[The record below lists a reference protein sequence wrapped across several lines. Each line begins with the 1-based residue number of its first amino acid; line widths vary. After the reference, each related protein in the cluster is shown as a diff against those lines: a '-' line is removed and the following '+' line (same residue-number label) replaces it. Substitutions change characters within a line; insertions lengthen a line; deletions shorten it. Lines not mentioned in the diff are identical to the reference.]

1 VQLLKRARTARPLSR
16 PGVRQRQ
23 KAEIVVS
30 WWKRKQDHGLA
41 LTAWN
46 PATDEASLDR
56 CVRRLHEILE
66 ELGPIGAFFEK
77 TGDVT
82 PGSSLA
88 ERTAAE
94 MNRLRVPGYC
104 AYKLT
109 LEAWTLMELIAVR
122 VVGLRQLYAQTT
134 QSTKLAKLAEIQA
147 ITERVEPMLR
157 TSLSEME
164 MYSSLDGHVQLE
176 MMLKRGPRR

>member
-1 VQLLKRARTARPLSR
+1 
-16 PGVRQRQ
+16 
-23 KAEIVVS
+23 
-30 WWKRKQDHGLA
+30 
-41 LTAWN
+41 
-46 PATDEASLDR
+46 
-56 CVRRLHEILE
+56 
-66 ELGPIGAFFEK
+66 
-77 TGDVT
+77 
-82 PGSSLA
+82 
-88 ERTAAE
+88 
-94 MNRLRVPGYC
+94 
-104 AYKLT
+104 
-109 LEAWTLMELIAVR
+109 MELIAVR